1 MLLQNIPFSFI
12 IQMNLFQN
20 SLFLSIGNKIIFY
33 KKKDFA
39 DIVLIF
45 VILKTF
51 LCFIFRLYIY

>member
-1 MLLQNIPFSFI
+1 
-12 IQMNLFQN
+12 MNLFQN

-51 LCFIFRLYIY
+51 LCLIFRLYILIAYDN